1 MRSNRLSARLF
12 GKAVFRKPH
21 HNEICA
27 DCRMQKKDG
36 VWQSF
41 LSDESG
47 ATMIEY
53 AILAG
58 MLSIVAVST
67 LASMGV
73 NVESLYSDAD
83 QSFK

>member
-1 MRSNRLSARLF
+1 
-12 GKAVFRKPH
+12 
-21 HNEICA
+21 
-27 DCRMQKKDG
+27 MQKKDG